1 MIIIIKYLYSIDS
14 KSSHSFKKAIYSITD
29 CFDNVFLSTR
39 TERIVYASFERLQAD
54 LNCMNDLNT
63 PNFTHPNLAIKN
75 HSIFK
80 NWKYLLNLASTEFP
94 LRTNYELVRLLSLFN
109 GANDIEVISQNFP
122 KDRIRKRWIIKKKP
136 SGKEY
141 LQMTKENKTSVPHN
155 FTIVKG
161 IAYCSFSRR
170 FIDYALN
177 SLYSRNL
184 LDWAKDTYSP
194 DEWFWATLNYNVQF
208 NPPGGFRGNT
218 FKV

>member
-1 MIIIIKYLYSIDS
+1 
-14 KSSHSFKKAIYSITD
+14 
-29 CFDNVFLSTR
+29 
-39 TERIVYASFERLQAD
+39 
-54 LNCMNDLNT
+54 MNDLNT

-80 NWKYLLNLASTEFP
+80 NWKYLL
-94 LRTNYELVRLLSLFN
+94 
-109 GANDIEVISQNFP
+109 
-122 KDRIRKRWIIKKKP
+122 
-136 SGKEY
+136 
-141 LQMTKENKTSVPHN
+141 VPHN